1 MREEAHYLPYI
12 VKRCKYLSKLHISTL
27 VQEDRASKI
36 CVTAHDIGNHRN
48 FSSKLEA
55 EVEK

>member
-1 MREEAHYLPYI
+1 MGREVIFHTYLKDVNVFLNFIFPHLP
-12 VKRCKYLSKLHISTL
+12 KRI
-27 VQEDRASKI
+27 EFPKI